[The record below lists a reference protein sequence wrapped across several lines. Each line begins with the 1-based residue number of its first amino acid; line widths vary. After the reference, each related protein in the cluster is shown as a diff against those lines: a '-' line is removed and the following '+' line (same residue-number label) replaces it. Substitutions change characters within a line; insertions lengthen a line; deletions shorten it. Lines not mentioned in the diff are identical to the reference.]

1 MNHSFSKHLI
11 ELLEVP
17 DLKEKNIEDLSL
29 KIDFNSRE
37 RILIEERKFNS
48 MKKVYDEL
56 KKLYTQPQQL

>member
-1 MNHSFSKHLI
+1 
-11 ELLEVP
+11 VP
-17 DLKEKNIEDLSL
+17 DLKGKNIEDLSL